1 MGEEQQ
7 VHLRTEKIE
16 WDDLLGRL
24 QALLRI
30 RTTPIGMKLFESV
43 EEMES
48 VPRIRRPDTIHTTDQ
63 IVGMASR
70 LNWTVGITRD
80 DLVGDQCG
88 AVIGLHP
95 QDEDWLSGE
104 RMQGVWFESLSDSNA
119 HQEAMDC
126 VPFGTFRAMA
136 VSPLSA
142 KRLDPPD
149 ICLIYATP
157 AQMILFING
166 LQWRGYKNSIGDVSA
181 SQRVLTVGVGHYQL
195 ESPAFQFLASLNA
208 GTEGSWRMSFSW
220 H

>member
-48 VPRIRRPDTIHTTDQ
+48 VPRIRRPDSIHTTDQ

-95 QDEDWLSGE
+95 QDEEWLSGE

-157 AQMILFING
+157 AQMILLING
-166 LQWRGYKNSIGDVSA
+166 LQWRGYK
-181 SQRVLTVGVGHYQL
+181 
-195 ESPAFQFLASLNA
+195 
-208 GTEGSWRMSFSW
+208 
-220 H
+220 